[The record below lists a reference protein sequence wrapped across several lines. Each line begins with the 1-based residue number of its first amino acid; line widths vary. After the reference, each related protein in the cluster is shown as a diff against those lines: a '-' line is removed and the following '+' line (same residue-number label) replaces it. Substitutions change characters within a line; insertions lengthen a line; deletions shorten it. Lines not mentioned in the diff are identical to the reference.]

1 MRQNG
6 SAPEAGEGQ
15 AQAEIALGLQALSH
29 TLDRSTVGMSLL
41 SLDTLLQAANSNSPL
56 AAADGAQEL
65 AGQLERQ
72 MRELEAAIAE
82 VMRAEL
88 S

>member
-15 AQAEIALGLQALSH
+15 AEIDPGLQALVC
-29 TLDRSTVGMSLL
+29 TLDRSTVGLSLL
-41 SLDTLLQAANSNSPL
+41 SLDALLPAANSNRPL
-56 AAADGAQEL
+56 AAAEGAWEL